1 MLPLKGLSVF
11 DFSTLLPG
19 PLASL
24 ILAEAGADVVKIERP
39 SSGDEMRTYHPRV
52 GENSAN
58 FVMLNR
64 GKRSLCADL
73 KQPEVVERV
82 RALLERADVL
92 IEQFRPGVM
101 DRLGLGF
108 EAIHAINPR
117 LVYCSI
123 SGWGQTGPKASVA
136 GHDLN
141 YLAETGILGLSAG
154 ADGAPVLP
162 PVLAADIAG
171 GAFPAVM
178 NIMFALR
185 ERDRTGKGTRLDIS
199 MADNLF
205 TFHYWSIGSGTSG
218 GGWPKPGAE
227 LVTGGSPRYHV
238 YKTADSRYLAAAP
251 VEERFWQRFCQIIGL
266 PQELRDPEVDKK
278 AAIAEV
284 QRRIAERTA
293 AYWCDVF
300 AGQDV
305 CCSIVTTLE
314 EAMDDPHVIAR
325 GLFDHRVKSGSVA
338 LPALPVPVAPV
349 FRSVAEVR
357 AAPGLGDSNQEL
369 LGTI

>member
-1 MLPLKGLSVF
+1 MLPLEGLSVI

-24 ILAEAGADVVKIERP
+24 ILAEAGADVIKIERP
-39 SSGDEMRTYHPRV
+39 SSGDEMRTYQPRV
-52 GENSAN
+52 GEDSAN

-64 GKRSLCADL
+64 GKRSLAVDL
-73 KQPEVVERV
+73 KQPEVVARV
-82 RALLERADVL
+82 RALIERADVL

-108 EAIHAINPR
+108 DAMHSINPK

-185 ERDRTGKGTRLDIS
+185 ERDRTGEGVRLDIS

-205 TFHYWSIGSGTSG
+205 AFHYWSIGSGASG
-218 GGWPKPGAE
+218 SGWPKPGAE
-227 LVTGGSPRYHV
+227 LVTGGSPRYHI
-238 YKTADSRYLAAAP
+238 YPTADGRYLAAAP
-251 VEERFWQRFCQIIGL
+251 VEEKFWQRFCQIIGL
-266 PQELRDPEVDKK
+266 TQELRGTEIDQRVV
-278 AAIAEV
+278 IAEV
-284 QRRIAERTA
+284 RRRITEQTS
-293 AYWCDVF
+293 AYWRDAF

-305 CCSIVTTLE
+305 CCSIVATLE
-314 EAMDDPHVIAR
+314 EAMSDPHVIAR
-325 GLFDHRVKSGSVA
+325 GLFDHKVKSGEA
-338 LPALPVPVAPV
+338 TLPALPVPVAPV
-349 FRSVAEVR
+349 FRSIAELRVA
-357 AAPGLGDSNQEL
+357 PSLGDSNQEL
-369 LGTI
+369 LNLI